1 MSLKIGDKA
10 PSFSLPDQHGKNHSL
25 ADYAGSWLLIYFYP
39 KDATPGCT
47 IEACAFRD
55 DHEAAMQAGINVV
68 GVSTD
73 SVASHAKFAAKQ
85 RLPFTLL
92 ADIDK
97 SMVNDYGVWT
107 KKKFMGR
114 EYLGTMRHSFL
125 VDPDGRIAKIYEQ
138 VKPAAH
144 AKEVVADV
152 TGMESR

>member
-1 MSLKIGDKA
+1 
-10 PSFSLPDQHGKNHSL
+10 
-25 ADYAGSWLLIYFYP
+25 
-39 KDATPGCT
+39 
-47 IEACAFRD
+47 
-55 DHEAAMQAGINVV
+55 MQAGINVV